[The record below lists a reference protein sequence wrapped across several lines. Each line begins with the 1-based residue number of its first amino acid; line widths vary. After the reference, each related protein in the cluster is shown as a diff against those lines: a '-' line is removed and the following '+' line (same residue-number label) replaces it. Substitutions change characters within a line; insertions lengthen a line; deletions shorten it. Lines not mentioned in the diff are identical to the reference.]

1 MILATISA
9 LRCESALTLQLIL
22 LKVSGVIER
31 QTTLLPSPTMIGN
44 KGRLLSNAL
53 KRLSCQVLYIQLC
66 MRAEAD
72 SLNKLL
78 AYRIL
83 I

>member
-9 LRCESALTLQLIL
+9 LRCECALPLQLIL
-22 LKVSGVIER
+22 LKVSGVTER
-31 QTTLLPSPTMIGN
+31 QTTLFSSPTMIGN
-44 KGRLLSNAL
+44 RGRLLSNAL
-53 KRLSCQVLYIQLC
+53 KRLNCQVLYIQLR
-66 MRAEAD
+66 MRAQAD

-78 AYRIL
+78 AYRTL